1 MTHFCNFYTHSKQAP
16 PGNCVKKIH
25 KWSGISDTKL
35 CQSAATNI
43 DLSGKQD
50 FPLKGKD
57 CDGTRPVLAVSSGKG
72 HSTDCDMGD
81 KYMERRVFGQMC
93 LNDAS
98 TRPESARFFVLPL
111 AIHAYNE

>member
-1 MTHFCNFYTHSKQAP
+1 M
-16 PGNCVKKIH
+16 
-25 KWSGISDTKL
+25 
-35 CQSAATNI
+35 ATYVWPTV
-43 DLSGKQD
+43 SQD
-50 FPLKGKD
+50 SPLKGRD